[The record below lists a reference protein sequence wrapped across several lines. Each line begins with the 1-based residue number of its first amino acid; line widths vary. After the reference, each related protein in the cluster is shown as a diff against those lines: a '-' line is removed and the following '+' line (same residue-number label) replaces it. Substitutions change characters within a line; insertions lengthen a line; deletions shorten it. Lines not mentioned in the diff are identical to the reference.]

1 MNTINKLTTSIF
13 LGLCLIIFGES
24 TVFAQNKPNSDDL
37 FTEARKEAFDAKN
50 YKKAI
55 SLAQQALQIS
65 PNYTDIQVFLGRLY
79 TWTDKTDSA
88 RFIFKKVLT
97 ANPLHEDALQA
108 NFDLEYWNDR
118 FPKALEIAEVAI
130 NAYPNRENFTTDKA
144 KALRAM
150 GKAQEALNIIDA
162 FLTNHSAT
170 TDLQNLQVTLKNELS
185 VYRLGANYSFTYFD
199 KRFTQPWQLA
209 GFSLGKQYRWG
220 SVSMGIN
227 YAHRFGSDATEF
239 ELESYPSLAKGLYAY
254 VGGAS
259 SLSSYGLFAKY
270 RVGLSLYK
278 SLGRGFELEA
288 GFRHLRFSDNTTVY
302 VGGFGKYLG
311 NSFVQ
316 LRTYLTPNSNGLSN
330 SFTLSNRFYLS
341 DNRFDY
347 VGFSVG
353 TGVSPDDK
361 AQVNNLTNQLQTFK
375 VGAEYSRNVRQKTT
389 LSLSINWINEEY
401 LANTFGNQF
410 GANFSIQ
417 HRFK

>member
-1 MNTINKLTTSIF
+1 MNTINKHTASIF
-13 LGLCLIIFGES
+13 LGLCFIFFCES
-24 TVFAQNKPNSDDL
+24 PLFAQNKASSDDL

-55 SLAQQALQIS
+55 RLAQEALQLS

-79 TWTDKTDSA
+79 TWTEKTDSA
-88 RFIFKKVLT
+88 RFIFKKVLA

-108 NFDLEYWNDR
+108 NFDLEYWNYR
-118 FPKALEIAEVAI
+118 FPRALEIAEVAVG
-130 NAYPNRENFTTDKA
+130 AYPNRENFTTDKA

-150 GKAQEALNIIDA
+150 GKAQEALNTIDA
-162 FLTNHSAT
+162 FLGSHSAST
-170 TDLQNLQVTLKNELS
+170 ELQNLQVNLKNELS
-185 VYRLGANYSFTYFD
+185 VYRLGLNYSFTYFD

-209 GFSLGKQYRWG
+209 GLSLGKQYRWG
-220 SVSMGIN
+220 SVNMGIN

-259 SLSSYGLFAKY
+259 SISSYGLFAKY

-278 SLGRGFELEA
+278 GLGRGFELEA

-302 VGGFGKYLG
+302 VGGLGKYLG
-311 NSFVQ
+311 NSFLQ
-316 LRTYLTPNSNGLSN
+316 LRTYLTPNSNGVSN

-341 DNRFDY
+341 DNRFEY
-347 VGFSVG
+347 LGFSVG

-389 LSLSINWINEEY
+389 LSVSINLINEEY
-401 LANTFGNQF
+401 LASTFGNQF

-417 HRFK
+417 HRFR